1 MEQEDL
7 MQDLAIPPR
16 RHLAPFG
23 ALSTLPSLRLPWH
36 RPRRS
41 TSMTTGNSLLRIAD
55 TLMDAAGA
63 AYGCGN
69 VADVI
74 HGCAV
79 ELRNLAA
86 AEPFEDTAWHLSPI
100 LSVPLADAAKP
111 SHPRAHHALDRAVA
125 GKPAVAGRCP
135 SGRRPDWAGLGFA
148 GDDRE
153 RYCSQAGF
161 DGPGVFPVGLRDNEA
176 G

>member
-23 ALSTLPSLRLPWH
+23 ALSTVPSLRLPWR
-36 RPRRS
+36 RPGRS
-41 TSMTTGNSLLRIAD
+41 TSTTTGNSLLRIAD
-55 TLMDAAGA
+55 TLMEAAGA

-86 AEPFEDTAWHLSPI
+86 AEPFEDTAWHLPPV

-111 SHPRAHHALDRAVA
+111 SHPRAHRAHHALDRAIAGKPAVA
-125 GKPAVAGRCP
+125 GRCPSGKPAVAGRCP
-135 SGRRPDWAGLGFA
+135 SGRRSDWAGLGFA
-148 GDDRE
+148 GDDRA
-153 RYCSQAGF
+153 RHCS
-161 DGPGVFPVGLRDNEA
+161 
-176 G
+176 